1 MTQAPNNIITQS
13 HKDTKK
19 EIIPFP
25 YLCAFAAL
33 RDNFLRSQGQD
44 PFIRLRLQGSRR
56 CGVMTQAPNIF
67 ITQRHKE
74 GDHSISLSLRLCGF
88 A

>member
-1 MTQAPNNIITQS
+1 MTQAPNIFLTQS

-33 RDNFLRSQGQD
+33 RDNILR
-44 PFIRLRLQGSRR
+44 P
-56 CGVMTQAPNIF
+56 
-67 ITQRHKE
+67 
-74 GDHSISLSLRLCGF
+74 
-88 A
+88 